1 MVFCMDAWSVLGKWI
16 RIYGGVGREER
27 LDGMFCLE
35 MFGEMFRIILE
46 IKYCIF

>member
-27 LDGMFCLE
+27 LDGMLCL
-35 MFGEMFRIILE
+35 EMFRIILE